1 MIAIQVF
8 VQNRNHSE
16 YKQKKMAWYYI
27 NAKDTAKHNIPYE
40 KGVSHIAQY
49 LSGGL
54 YTPVLLST
62 SVLMVLH
69 LDATASLQ
77 LRALVI

>member
-69 LDATASLQ
+69 LDTTASLQ
-77 LRALVI
+77 LWALVI